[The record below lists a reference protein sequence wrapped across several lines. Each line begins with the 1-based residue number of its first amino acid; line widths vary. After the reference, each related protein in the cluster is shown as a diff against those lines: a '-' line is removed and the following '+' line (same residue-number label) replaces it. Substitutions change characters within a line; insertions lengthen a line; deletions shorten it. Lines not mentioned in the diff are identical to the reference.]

1 MTTFRYALWLMVTG
15 LCLICPSVNADQT
28 DARLDSL
35 FAQLKSL
42 TDHRHGTELSNLIW
56 SIWLEVDDIEARQ
69 HLHDGMIA
77 RDRGESG
84 SALQHFSNLIQRSPG
99 FAEGWNRRA
108 TLHYLRGD
116 YAASARDIK
125 QTLLLEPRHFGALSG
140 LGLIMMRLRAPD
152 AAIVAFEKALAVNP
166 HAANVRYHLERLR
179 NLVQ

>member
-1 MTTFRYALWLMVTG
+1 MTAFRYTLWLIMTG
-15 LCLICPSVNADQT
+15 LCLISPSANADQT
-28 DARLDSL
+28 DARLDPL
-35 FAQLKSL
+35 FAQLKSI

-56 SIWLEVDDIEARQ
+56 AIWLEVDDIEVRQ
-69 HLHDGMIA
+69 RLHDGMIA
-77 RDRGESG
+77 MDGGEFG
-84 SALQHFSNLIQRSPG
+84 SALQHFSSLIQRSPG

-116 YAASARDIK
+116 YASSARDIK

-140 LGLIMMRLRAPD
+140 LGLIMIRLREPD
-152 AAIVAFEKALAVNP
+152 AAIIAFEKALAVNP

>member
-1 MTTFRYALWLMVTG
+1 MTAFRYALWLIMTG
-15 LCLICPSVNADQT
+15 LYLINPSANADQT
-28 DARLDSL
+28 DARLDPL
-35 FAQLKSL
+35 FAQLKSI

-56 SIWLEVDDIEARQ
+56 AIWLEVDDIEARQ
-69 HLHDGMIA
+69 RLHDGMMA
-77 RDRGESG
+77 MDQGEFE
-84 SALQHFSNLIQRSPG
+84 SALQHFSSLIQRSPG

-140 LGLIMMRLRAPD
+140 LGLIMIRLREPD
-152 AAIVAFEKALAVNP
+152 AAIIAFEKALAVNP
-166 HAANVRYHLERLR
+166 HAANVRYHLKRLR